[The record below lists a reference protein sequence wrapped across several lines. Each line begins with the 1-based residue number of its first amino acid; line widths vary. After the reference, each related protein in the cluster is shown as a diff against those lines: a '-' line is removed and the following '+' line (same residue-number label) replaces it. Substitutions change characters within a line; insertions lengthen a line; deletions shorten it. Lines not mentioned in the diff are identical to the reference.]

1 MSECEVLFVAKIRKG
16 VAYRGLE
23 RAYTRR
29 SKYKAKSYVRAS
41 PASAVVRYHMGHST
55 AIFPHVF
62 HLVSQSDL
70 QIRHN
75 AIESARVACLRILEA
90 QAGKNC
96 FTFQIRIYPHHI
108 LRENPLASGAGA
120 DRMSTGMQLSF
131 GKPISIAA
139 RVHKGKAIFTVAVP
153 NEYRTIARTA
163 LKAGGYKFACRTQ
176 IVEE

>member
-1 MSECEVLFVAKIRKG
+1 MAKIRKG
-16 VAYRGLE
+16 VAYRKLE

-41 PASAVVRYHMGHST
+41 PASAVVRYRMGNPT
-55 AIFPHVF
+55 ATFPHVY
-62 HLVSQSDL
+62 HLVSQADL

-75 AIESARVACLRILEA
+75 AIESARVACLRILES
-90 QAGKNC
+90 QAGKNG

-131 GKPISIAA
+131 GKPIGIAA
-139 RVHKGKAIFTVAVP
+139 RVHKGKSIFTLTVP
-153 NEYRTIARTA
+153 EEHRTIARTA
-163 LKAGGYKFACRTQ
+163 LKSASYKFACRTQ